1 MSNTLAET
9 RIGEMLEILVVDDEP
24 DIRFMLRMTVGRE
37 PGVEIVREASNG
49 VEAVQ
54 LVREKCPDAVLL
66 DIGMPVMDGIEAT
79 PYIRTA
85 CAETKIVI
93 LTAYI
98 NPDLLQRA
106 LDLGADL
113 CLPKMT
119 PPKEITRTVVRLCD
133 AASGVA
139 PGSPRKEPT
148 SGRAPFPFEPKPWN
162 EETSV
167 IK

>member
-1 MSNTLAET
+1 MSNTLAKAGL
-9 RIGEMLEILVVDDEP
+9 GEMLEILVVDDEP

-37 PGVEIVREASNG
+37 PGIEIVGEAGDG

-93 LTAYI
+93 FTAYI
-98 NPDLLQRA
+98 NENLLQRA

-113 CLPKMT
+113 CLPKTT
-119 PPKEITRTVVRLCD
+119 PPKEITRTVTRLC
-133 AASGVA
+133 SLRQPPEGA
-139 PGSPRKEPT
+139 PVP
-148 SGRAPFPFEPKPWN
+148 A
-162 EETSV
+162 
-167 IK
+167 

>member
-1 MSNTLAET
+1 MNSVSCMMRCPDYPVNRISNDAGKALV
-9 RIGEMLEILVVDDEP
+9 GEMVEVLVVDDEP

-37 PGVEIVREASNG
+37 PGIEIVGEASNG
-49 VEAVQ
+49 EQAVK

-85 CAETKIVI
+85 CAKTKIVI

-98 NPDLLQRA
+98 NENLLQRA

-113 CLPKMT
+113 CLPKLT
-119 PPKEITRTVVRLCD
+119 PPDEITQ
-133 AASGVA
+133 
-139 PGSPRKEPT
+139 
-148 SGRAPFPFEPKPWN
+148 
-162 EETSV
+162 
-167 IK
+167 

>member
-1 MSNTLAET
+1 MSNMLAEAVT
-9 RIGEMLEILVVDDEP
+9 GEMLEILVVDDEP
-24 DIRFMLRMTVGRE
+24 DIRFMLRMTLGRE
-37 PGVEIVREASNG
+37 PGMEIVGEASNG

-85 CAETKIVI
+85 CAKTKIVI

-98 NPDLLQRA
+98 NEDLLQRA

-113 CLPKMT
+113 CLPKLT
-119 PPKEITRTVVRLCD
+119 PPKEITRTVARLCN
-133 AASGVA
+133 AA
-139 PGSPRKEPT
+139 
-148 SGRAPFPFEPKPWN
+148 
-162 EETSV
+162 
-167 IK
+167 